1 MGCYGSTALSSLQ
14 RNVFHCNG
22 TKDRR
27 AVIPKALHCTDH
39 ETYAATEI
47 SLTNDI
53 AATLR
58 HASAPTNPRSAN
70 SHGSRSQTRSQVRRG
85 GRSSPCALRTVSLHS
100 LNSQVDCSML
110 VVFSLALEQGLPG
123 FSSVNLFFG
132 PLGAS
137 TLPKYYMVW
146 RSFLFTNFAED
157 VVIDPRL
164 S

>member
-70 SHGSRSQTRSQVRRG
+70 SHGSRSQTRSQDKNNWNTSAFRRTIWERLSRNC
-85 GRSSPCALRTVSLHS
+85 RSSRLRNSVRERKDPAPSVRF
-100 LNSQVDCSML
+100 LNVTQ
-110 VVFSLALEQGLPG
+110 
-123 FSSVNLFFG
+123 
-132 PLGAS
+132 
-137 TLPKYYMVW
+137 
-146 RSFLFTNFAED
+146 
-157 VVIDPRL
+157 
-164 S
+164 